1 MNKKIFGKR
10 YDMKI
15 LIIATPRTGSTE
27 LTFRI
32 SRILSLKPIFEPF
45 IDMNPFNYKHPSFM
59 EHHSLPDDCVV
70 KSLVGQIPYRKR
82 MNMNNDDLIN
92 ICKEFYEMYSKNF
105 DKVILLGRHDL
116 VAQAESW
123 NWFTNKNDNEPYVY
137 TKQPHYDENLKYIHD
152 NNRILRQLSRHLD
165 LPITYYEDIYNQ
177 DSTKGRRYE

>member
-1 MNKKIFGKR
+1 VNKKIFGKR

-105 DKVILLGRHDL
+105 DKVILLGRYDL

-123 NWFTNKNDNEPYVY
+123 NWFTHKNDNEPYVY
-137 TKQPHYDENLKYIHD
+137 TKQPHYDENEKYIHD
-152 NNRILRQLSRHLD
+152 RNRILRQLSRHLD